1 MAGGLLRQMA
11 TTVTDHERIRD
22 TYRSYEAGGR
32 DRIWDSRNPGFA
44 RLSHDRDLRIHDLLA
59 RSLPIDAGTMLDVGC
74 GNGTLVGEVGRRWPS
89 IAATGLDLQPER
101 IDEARARATDAT
113 FVVGSADALPF
124 DDAAFDVVTAITLM
138 SSLPTDRMEIDAARE
153 IARVTRPGGWLIW
166 FDLRYDNPNN
176 RAVHGITTQRLAML
190 FAGWQ
195 QELRTSTLIPP
206 IARRLGPTTPVLYP
220 LLEAIPILRSHLIGR
235 LRCPT

>member
-1 MAGGLLRQMA
+1 MAGD
-11 TTVTDHERIRD
+11 TVGAVAAMSDRDRIRE
-22 TYRSYEAGGR
+22 TYRSYETGGR
-32 DRIWDSRNPGFA
+32 DRIWDPRNPGFA
-44 RLSHDRDLRIHDLLA
+44 RLSGDRDARIRDLLA
-59 RSLPIDAGTMLDVGC
+59 RSLPAGGGTMLDVGC
-74 GNGTLVGEVGRRWPS
+74 GDGRLLGEVGQRWPDV
-89 IAATGLDLQPER
+89 ALTGLDLQPER
-101 IDEARARATDAT
+101 IVEARLKVPDGS

-124 DDAAFDVVTAITLM
+124 EDASFDVVTAITLV

-176 RAVHGITTQRLAML
+176 PAVHGITSQRLSML
-190 FAGWQ
+190 FAGWA
-195 QELRTSTLIPP
+195 QEIRSSTLIPP

-220 LLEAIPILRSHLIGR
+220 ILEAIPLLRSHLIGR